1 MCCTSWPCRS
11 WRPSSWPS
19 TSGGSARTAASRGR
33 SRGNEVPMA
42 DDIQPDQETYDRLIA
57 AGESER
63 TARAKAKSVAIRRA
77 RGANRASLQQG
88 DGPAAAAAAP
98 AAAVATEAPPAAA
111 APAQAPG
118 AAAPAAPAAPARP
131 AAVPGNGGRRLT
143 PEERAARV
151 AAAVATKGLPGQ
163 AGAAAKQGETH
174 RLLAMVPPEGIQRA
188 EARQEDKVN
197 VWPHLLL
204 REAVAAFAMFAF
216 VTVFSVVVNA
226 PLRELAN
233 SNLTPNP
240 SKAPWYFLGL
250 QELLRYFHPMVAGVT
265 IPGIA
270 LLALM
275 ATPYFDKSPSMR
287 PENRKLAILMFT
299 MFMMFWA
306 TLVLAGSFFRG
317 PSFEW
322 VWPWTQ
328 TCSTPV
334 HPDKTCLFFE
344 F

>member
-1 MCCTSWPCRS
+1 
-11 WRPSSWPS
+11 
-19 TSGGSARTAASRGR
+19 
-33 SRGNEVPMA
+33 MA
-42 DDIQPDQETYDRLIA
+42 DDVQPDQETYDRLIA

-63 TARAKAKSVAIRRA
+63 TARAKAKSVAIRKA
-77 RGANRASLQQG
+77 RGANRASLQG
-88 DGPAAAAAAP
+88 DGQAAAAP
-98 AAAVATEAPPAAA
+98 AADAEAAPAAVATEAPPAAA
-111 APAQAPG
+111 APAQAP
-118 AAAPAAPAAPARP
+118 AATAAPPAPAARP
-131 AAVPGNGGRRLT
+131 AAAPGNGGRRLT

-163 AGAAAKQGETH
+163 AGAAARQGETH
-174 RLLAMVPPEGIQRA
+174 RLLAMVPPEGIQRT

-275 ATPYFDKSPSMR
+275 ATPYFDRNPSMR

-299 MFMMFWA
+299 MFMMFWSI
-306 TLVLAGSFFRG
+306 LVLSGSFFRG

-328 TCSTPV
+328 HCSTAI

>member
-1 MCCTSWPCRS
+1 
-11 WRPSSWPS
+11 
-19 TSGGSARTAASRGR
+19 
-33 SRGNEVPMA
+33 MA

-63 TARAKAKSVAIRRA
+63 TARAKAKSVAARKA
-77 RGANRASLQQG
+77 RGVNRASLQG
-88 DGPAAAAAAP
+88 DGQAAAPAAAAAEAAP
-98 AAAVATEAPPAAA
+98 APAAVATEAPPAAA
-111 APAQAPG
+111 APAQAPA
-118 AAAPAAPAAPARP
+118 AAAPAAPAARP

-163 AGAAAKQGETH
+163 AGAAARQGETH

-270 LLALM
+270 LLVLA
-275 ATPYFDKSPSMR
+275 ATPYFDKNPSMR
-287 PENRKLAILMFT
+287 PENRKLAVLMFT
-299 MFMMFWA
+299 MFMMFWSV
-306 TLVLAGSFFRG
+306 LVLSGSFFRG

>member
-1 MCCTSWPCRS
+1 
-11 WRPSSWPS
+11 
-19 TSGGSARTAASRGR
+19 
-33 SRGNEVPMA
+33 MA

-63 TARAKAKSVAIRRA
+63 TARAKAKSVAIRKA
-77 RGANRASLQQG
+77 RGVNRASLQG
-88 DGPAAAAAAP
+88 DGQAAAPAAAAASEAAP
-98 AAAVATEAPPAAA
+98 AAVATEAPPAAA
-111 APAQAPG
+111 APAQAPA

-131 AAVPGNGGRRLT
+131 AAPGNGGARRLT

-216 VTVFSVVVNA
+216 VTVFSMVVNA

-275 ATPYFDKSPSMR
+275 ATPFFDKNPSMR

-299 MFMMFWA
+299 MFLMFWA
-306 TLVLAGSFFRG
+306 ILVLAGSFFRG

-322 VWPWTQ
+322 VWPWTE
-328 TCSTPV
+328 TCSTPI

>member
-1 MCCTSWPCRS
+1 
-11 WRPSSWPS
+11 
-19 TSGGSARTAASRGR
+19 
-33 SRGNEVPMA
+33 MA

-63 TARAKAKSVAIRRA
+63 TARAKAKSVAIRKA
-77 RGANRASLQQG
+77 RGANRASLQG
-88 DGPAAAAAAP
+88 DGQPAAAEAAP
-98 AAAVATEAPPAAA
+98 AAAAVATEAPPAAA
-111 APAQAPG
+111 APAAAP
-118 AAAPAAPAAPARP
+118 ATAAPAAPAAPAARP
-131 AAVPGNGGRRLT
+131 AAAPGNGGRRLT

-163 AGAAAKQGETH
+163 VGAAAKQGETH

-188 EARQEDKVN
+188 EPRQEDKVN

-204 REAVAAFAMFAF
+204 REAVAAFAMFAV
-216 VTVFSVVVNA
+216 VTVFSVIVNA

-270 LLALM
+270 LLALA
-275 ATPYFDKSPSMR
+275 ATPYFDKNPSMR

-306 TLVLAGSFFRG
+306 TLVMAGSFFRG

-328 TCSTPV
+328 HCSTSV

>member
-1 MCCTSWPCRS
+1 M
-11 WRPSSWPS
+11 
-19 TSGGSARTAASRGR
+19 AE
-33 SRGNEVPMA
+33 EVT
-42 DDIQPDQETYDRLIA
+42 PDPETYDRLIA

-63 TARAKAKSVAIRRA
+63 VARAKAKSVAIRKE
-77 RGANRASLQQG
+77 RGANRG
-88 DGPAAAAAAP
+88 VAAAAAP
-98 AAAVATEAPPAAA
+98 AAEAAEPAQPAAVA
-111 APAQAPG
+111 APAEAPAAV
-118 AAAPAAPAAPARP
+118 AAAPAAAQAPSRPAARP
-131 AAVPGNGGRRLT
+131 APAGNGNRRLT

-151 AAAVATKGLPGQ
+151 AAAVASKGLPGQ
-163 AGAAAKQGETH
+163 VGAAAKQGETH
-174 RLLAMVPPEGIQRA
+174 RLLAMVPPEGIQRT

-197 VWPHLLL
+197 VWPHLLI

-270 LLALM
+270 LLILA
-275 ATPYFDKSPSMR
+275 ATPYFDKNPSMR
-287 PENRKLAILMFT
+287 PENRKLAILLFS

-306 TLVLAGSFFRG
+306 VLVISGSFFRG
-317 PSFEW
+317 PGFNW
-322 VWPWTQ
+322 VWPWMEN
-328 TCSTPV
+328 CAANL
-334 HPDKTCLFFE
+334 HPDKACVFFE

>member
-1 MCCTSWPCRS
+1 
-11 WRPSSWPS
+11 
-19 TSGGSARTAASRGR
+19 
-33 SRGNEVPMA
+33 MA

-63 TARAKAKSVAIRRA
+63 TARAKAKSVAIRKA
-77 RGANRASLQQG
+77 RGVNRASLQA
-88 DGPAAAAAAP
+88 DGQAAAAATEAAPAPAAVATEAPAAAAAPAQPPAAAAP
-98 AAAVATEAPPAAA
+98 AAAPA
-111 APAQAPG
+111 
-118 AAAPAAPAAPARP
+118 ARP
-131 AAVPGNGGRRLT
+131 AAAPGNGGRRLT

-204 REAVAAFAMFAF
+204 REAVAAFAVFAF

-270 LLALM
+270 LLALA
-275 ATPYFDKSPSMR
+275 ATPYFDKNPSMR

-306 TLVLAGSFFRG
+306 TLVMFGSFFRG

-328 TCSTPV
+328 HCSSVV

>member
-1 MCCTSWPCRS
+1 
-11 WRPSSWPS
+11 
-19 TSGGSARTAASRGR
+19 
-33 SRGNEVPMA
+33 MA

-88 DGPAAAAAAP
+88 DGQAAAAAPAAAEAAP

-111 APAQAPG
+111 APARAP
-118 AAAPAAPAAPARP
+118 AAAAPAAPARP

-216 VTVFSVVVNA
+216 VTVFSVIVNA

-270 LLALM
+270 LLVLM
-275 ATPYFDKSPSMR
+275 ATPYFDKNPSMR

-299 MFMMFWA
+299 MFLMFWSV
-306 TLVLAGSFFRG
+306 LVLSGSFFRG
-317 PSFEW
+317 PSFEF
-322 VWPWTQ
+322 VWPWTE
-328 TCSTPV
+328 TCSSPV

-344 F
+344 L

>member
-1 MCCTSWPCRS
+1 
-11 WRPSSWPS
+11 
-19 TSGGSARTAASRGR
+19 
-33 SRGNEVPMA
+33 MA
-42 DDIQPDQETYDRLIA
+42 EDVTPDQETYDRLIA

-63 TARAKAKSVAIRRA
+63 TARAKAKSVAIRKE
-77 RGANRASLQQG
+77 RGANRGSLQAG
-88 DGPAAAAAAP
+88 
-98 AAAVATEAPPAAA
+98 
-111 APAQAPG
+111 AQAT
-118 AAAPAAPAAPARP
+118 AATSAEPAAPAAEAPAAEAPAASAPAAATATAPARP
-131 AAVPGNGGRRLT
+131 AGRPAARPAPGGNGGRLT

-151 AAAVATKGLPGQ
+151 AAAIATKGVPGQ
-163 AGAAAKQGETH
+163 AGMAARQGETH

-204 REAVAAFAMFAF
+204 REAVAAFAVFAV

-270 LLALM
+270 LLVLA
-275 ATPYFDKSPSMR
+275 ATPYFDKNPSAR
-287 PENRKLAILMFT
+287 PENRKLAVLLFT
-299 MFMMFWA
+299 MFLMFWSV
-306 TLVLAGSFFRG
+306 LVINGSFFRG

-328 TCSTPV
+328 HCSTVV

>member
-1 MCCTSWPCRS
+1 
-11 WRPSSWPS
+11 
-19 TSGGSARTAASRGR
+19 
-33 SRGNEVPMA
+33 MA

-63 TARAKAKSVAIRRA
+63 TARAKAKSVAARKA
-77 RGANRASLQQG
+77 RGVNRASLQG
-88 DGPAAAAAAP
+88 DGQAAAAAAAEAAPAPAAVATEAPAAAAAAP
-98 AAAVATEAPPAAA
+98 A
-111 APAQAPG
+111 Q
-118 AAAPAAPAAPARP
+118 APAAPAARP

-163 AGAAAKQGETH
+163 AGAAARQGETH

-270 LLALM
+270 LLVLA
-275 ATPYFDKSPSMR
+275 ATPYFDKNPSMR
-287 PENRKLAILMFT
+287 PENRKLAVLMFT
-299 MFMMFWA
+299 MFMMFWSV
-306 TLVLAGSFFRG
+306 LVLSGSFFRG

>member
-1 MCCTSWPCRS
+1 
-11 WRPSSWPS
+11 
-19 TSGGSARTAASRGR
+19 
-33 SRGNEVPMA
+33 MA

-63 TARAKAKSVAIRRA
+63 TARAKAKSVAIRKQ

-88 DGPAAAAAAP
+88 DGQAAAPAGEAAP
-98 AAAVATEAPPAAA
+98 AAAAVATDAPPAAA
-111 APAQAPG
+111 APAQAPA
-118 AAAPAAPAAPARP
+118 AAAPAAPAARP
-131 AAVPGNGGRRLT
+131 AAAPGNGGGRRLT

-151 AAAVATKGLPGQ
+151 ASAVATKGLPGQ

-204 REAVAAFAMFAF
+204 REAVAAFAVFAF
-216 VTVFSVVVNA
+216 VAVFSVVVNA

-270 LLALM
+270 LLVLM
-275 ATPYFDKSPSMR
+275 ATPYFDRNPSMR
-287 PENRKLAILMFT
+287 PENRKLAVLMFT

-322 VWPWTQ
+322 VWPWTE

>member
-1 MCCTSWPCRS
+1 
-11 WRPSSWPS
+11 
-19 TSGGSARTAASRGR
+19 
-33 SRGNEVPMA
+33 MA
-42 DDIQPDQETYDRLIA
+42 TEDIQPDQETYDRLIA

-63 TARAKAKSVAIRRA
+63 TARAKAKSVAARKA
-77 RGANRASLQQG
+77 RGPNRASLQG
-88 DGPAAAAAAP
+88 DGQATAASTPAAEAAPAPAAAAAEAPAAQAEAPAAAP
-98 AAAVATEAPPAAA
+98 AAAT
-111 APAQAPG
+111 
-118 AAAPAAPAAPARP
+118 AAPARP
-131 AAVPGNGGRRLT
+131 ARAPAGNGGRLT

-163 AGAAAKQGETH
+163 AGAAARQGETH
-174 RLLAMVPPEGIQRA
+174 RLLAMVPPEGIQRT

-204 REAVAAFAMFAF
+204 REAVAAFAVFAF
-216 VTVFSVVVNA
+216 LTVFSIIVNA
-226 PLRELAN
+226 PLLELAN

-265 IPGIA
+265 IPTVGLVA
-270 LLALM
+270 LAAL
-275 ATPYFDKSPSMR
+275 PYFDHNPSAR

-299 MFMMFWA
+299 MFLMFWA
-306 TLVLAGSFFRG
+306 VLVIAGSFFRG

-328 TCSTPV
+328 NCSTPA
-334 HPDKTCLFFE
+334 HPDSTCLFFD

>member
-1 MCCTSWPCRS
+1 
-11 WRPSSWPS
+11 
-19 TSGGSARTAASRGR
+19 
-33 SRGNEVPMA
+33 MA
-42 DDIQPDQETYDRLIA
+42 EDIQPDQETYDRLIA

-63 TARAKAKSVAIRRA
+63 TARAKAKSVAIRKA
-77 RGANRASLQQG
+77 RGANRASLQGGGQATATAEAPAE
-88 DGPAAAAAAP
+88 PAAPAATEAPAAQAPAAAP
-98 AAAVATEAPPAAA
+98 AT
-111 APAQAPG
+111 
-118 AAAPAAPAAPARP
+118 AAPARP
-131 AAVPGNGGRRLT
+131 AARPAPVGNGGRLT

-151 AAAVATKGLPGQ
+151 AAAIATKGLPGQ

-174 RLLAMVPPEGIQRA
+174 RLLAMVPPEGIQRT

-216 VTVFSVVVNA
+216 VAVFSVVVNA

-270 LLALM
+270 LLAL
-275 ATPYFDKSPSMR
+275 AAAPYFDHNPSAR
-287 PENRKLAILMFT
+287 PENRKLAILLFT
-299 MFMMFWA
+299 MFLMFWA
-306 TLVLAGSFFRG
+306 VLVMAGSFFRG

-328 TCSTPV
+328 NCSTPV
-334 HPDKTCLFFE
+334 HPDSTCLFFE

>member
-1 MCCTSWPCRS
+1 
-11 WRPSSWPS
+11 
-19 TSGGSARTAASRGR
+19 
-33 SRGNEVPMA
+33 MA
-42 DDIQPDQETYDRLIA
+42 TEDIQPDQETYDRLIA

-63 TARAKAKSVAIRRA
+63 TARAKAKSVAARKA
-77 RGANRASLQQG
+77 RGPNRASLQG
-88 DGPAAAAAAP
+88 DGQAAAP
-98 AAAVATEAPPAAA
+98 
-111 APAQAPG
+111 
-118 AAAPAAPAAPARP
+118 AAAPAAPAGAAAPAATAEAPAAQAEAPAAQAEAPARP
-131 AAVPGNGGRRLT
+131 AARPARAPAGNGGRLT

-163 AGAAAKQGETH
+163 AGAAARQGETH
-174 RLLAMVPPEGIQRA
+174 RLLAMVPPEGIQRT

-204 REAVAAFAMFAF
+204 REAVAAFAVFAF
-216 VTVFSVVVNA
+216 LTIFSMIVNA

-265 IPGIA
+265 IPTVG
-270 LLALM
+270 LLGLM
-275 ATPYFDKSPSMR
+275 ATPYFDRNPSMR

-299 MFMMFWA
+299 MFLMFWA
-306 TLVLAGSFFRG
+306 VLVIAGSFFRG

-322 VWPWTQ
+322 AWPWTQ
-328 TCSTPV
+328 NCSTPV
-334 HPDKTCLFFE
+334 HPDSTCLFFE

>member
-1 MCCTSWPCRS
+1 
-11 WRPSSWPS
+11 
-19 TSGGSARTAASRGR
+19 
-33 SRGNEVPMA
+33 MA
-42 DDIQPDQETYDRLIA
+42 EEIAPDKETYDRLIA

-63 TARAKAKSVAIRRA
+63 TARAKAKSVAVRRA
-77 RGANRASLQQG
+77 RGPNRG
-88 DGPAAAAAAP
+88 
-98 AAAVATEAPPAAA
+98 VA
-111 APAQAPG
+111 
-118 AAAPAAPAAPARP
+118 AAAPAAPAAEPAAAAQPAAVATAPAQAPAAAAAAAAARP
-131 AAVPGNGGRRLT
+131 APAPPAPGGNGGNGRRLT

-188 EARQEDKVN
+188 EPRQEDKVN
-197 VWPHLLL
+197 VWPHLLI
-204 REAVAAFAMFAF
+204 REAVAAFACFAF
-216 VTVFSVVVNA
+216 LTVFSMFVNA

-265 IPGIA
+265 IPGVA
-270 LLALM
+270 LVILA
-275 ATPYFDKSPSMR
+275 ATPYFDKNPSMR
-287 PENRKLAILMFT
+287 PENRKLAVLMFT
-299 MFMMFWA
+299 MFLMFWA
-306 TLVLAGSFFRG
+306 ILVMAGSFFRG

-322 VWPWTQ
+322 VWPWMNN
-328 TCSTPV
+328 CSSV
-334 HPDKTCLFFE
+334 IHPDPACIFFE

>member
-1 MCCTSWPCRS
+1 
-11 WRPSSWPS
+11 
-19 TSGGSARTAASRGR
+19 
-33 SRGNEVPMA
+33 MA

-63 TARAKAKSVAIRRA
+63 TARAKAKSVAARRA
-77 RGANRASLQQG
+77 RGANRTSLQADG
-88 DGPAAAAAAP
+88 DGAAAPAAGTQPAAAEAPAAAAAEAPAAAAP
-98 AAAVATEAPPAAA
+98 AAT
-111 APAQAPG
+111 
-118 AAAPAAPAAPARP
+118 AAPARP
-131 AAVPGNGGRRLT
+131 APAARPAAPGTGNGGRRLT

-151 AAAVATKGLPGQ
+151 AAAVATQGVPGQ
-163 AGAAAKQGETH
+163 VGASARQGETH

-188 EARQEDKVN
+188 EPRQEDKVN

-204 REAVAAFAMFAF
+204 REAVAAFAMLAF
-216 VTVFSVVVNA
+216 VTVFSMVVNA

-265 IPGIA
+265 IPGIG
-270 LLALM
+270 LLGLA
-275 ATPYFDKSPSMR
+275 AAPYFDRNPSMR

-299 MFMMFWA
+299 MFLMFWA
-306 TLVLAGSFFRG
+306 ILVLSGSFFRG

-334 HPDKTCLFFE
+334 HPDPTCLFFE
-344 F
+344 L

>member
-1 MCCTSWPCRS
+1 
-11 WRPSSWPS
+11 
-19 TSGGSARTAASRGR
+19 
-33 SRGNEVPMA
+33 MA
-42 DDIQPDQETYDRLIA
+42 DDVQPDQETYDRLIA

-63 TARAKAKSVAIRRA
+63 TARAKAKSVAIRKA
-77 RGANRASLQQG
+77 RGVNRASLQGNGQ
-88 DGPAAAAAAP
+88 AAAP
-98 AAAVATEAPPAAA
+98 AAAGASEAAPAAVATEAPPAAA
-111 APAQAPG
+111 ASAQAP
-118 AAAPAAPAAPARP
+118 APAAPAAPA
-131 AAVPGNGGRRLT
+131 AAPGNGGARRLT

-216 VTVFSVVVNA
+216 VTVFSMVVNA

-270 LLALM
+270 LLILM
-275 ATPYFDKSPSMR
+275 ATPFFDKNPSMR

-299 MFMMFWA
+299 TFMMFWA
-306 TLVLAGSFFRG
+306 TLVLSGSFFRG

-322 VWPWTQ
+322 VWPWTE

>member
-1 MCCTSWPCRS
+1 
-11 WRPSSWPS
+11 
-19 TSGGSARTAASRGR
+19 
-33 SRGNEVPMA
+33 MA
-42 DDIQPDQETYDRLIA
+42 EEITPDKETYDRLIA

-63 TARAKAKSVAIRRA
+63 TARAKAKSVAIRKA
-77 RGANRASLQQG
+77 RGANRGVAVTAA
-88 DGPAAAAAAP
+88 PAQAEAAAP
-98 AAAVATEAPPAAA
+98 AAAEAPAAV
-111 APAQAPG
+111 
-118 AAAPAAPAAPARP
+118 AAAPAAPATAAAAPSRPAARP
-131 AAVPGNGGRRLT
+131 APPGNGNRRLT

-151 AAAVATKGLPGQ
+151 ASAVATKGLPGQ

-174 RLLAMVPPEGIQRA
+174 RLLAMVPPEGIQRT

-197 VWPHLLL
+197 VWPHLLI
-204 REAVAAFAMFAF
+204 REAVASFAMAAF

-270 LLALM
+270 LLVLA
-275 ATPYFDKSPSMR
+275 ATPYFDKNPSMR

-306 TLVLAGSFFRG
+306 VLVLSGSFFRG
-317 PSFEW
+317 PGFNW

-328 TCSTPV
+328 HCASNL
-334 HPDKTCLFFE
+334 HPDKTCVFFE

>member
-1 MCCTSWPCRS
+1 
-11 WRPSSWPS
+11 
-19 TSGGSARTAASRGR
+19 
-33 SRGNEVPMA
+33 MA
-42 DDIQPDQETYDRLIA
+42 TDDIQPDQETYDRLIA

-63 TARAKAKSVAIRRA
+63 TARAKAKSVAARKA
-77 RGANRASLQQG
+77 RGPNRSSLQG
-88 DGPAAAAAAP
+88 DGQATAQAAAPAEPAAAAAP
-98 AAAVATEAPPAAA
+98 AATAE
-111 APAQAPG
+111 
-118 AAAPAAPAAPARP
+118 APAAQAEAPAAAAPARP
-131 AAVPGNGGRRLT
+131 AARPARAPAGNGGRLT

-163 AGAAAKQGETH
+163 AGAAARQGETH
-174 RLLAMVPPEGIQRA
+174 RLLAMVPPEGIQRT

-204 REAVAAFAMFAF
+204 REAVAAFAVFAF

-265 IPGIA
+265 IPTVG
-270 LLALM
+270 LLGLM
-275 ATPYFDKSPSMR
+275 ATPYFDRNPSMR

-299 MFMMFWA
+299 MFLMFWA
-306 TLVLAGSFFRG
+306 VLVIAGSFFRG

-322 VWPWTQ
+322 AWPWTQ
-328 TCSTPV
+328 NCSTPV
-334 HPDKTCLFFE
+334 HPDSTCLFFE

>member
-1 MCCTSWPCRS
+1 
-11 WRPSSWPS
+11 
-19 TSGGSARTAASRGR
+19 
-33 SRGNEVPMA
+33 MA
-42 DDIQPDQETYDRLIA
+42 EDIQPDQETYDRLIA

-63 TARAKAKSVAIRRA
+63 TARAKAKSVAIRKA
-77 RGANRASLQQG
+77 RGANRASLQGGGQATATAEAPAPAE
-88 DGPAAAAAAP
+88 PAAEAPAAEAPAAAAP
-98 AAAVATEAPPAAA
+98 AAAT
-111 APAQAPG
+111 
-118 AAAPAAPAAPARP
+118 AAPARP
-131 AAVPGNGGRRLT
+131 AARPAPAGNGGRLT

-151 AAAVATKGLPGQ
+151 AAAIATKGLPGQ

-270 LLALM
+270 LLVLA
-275 ATPYFDKSPSMR
+275 AAPYFDRNPSAR
-287 PENRKLAILMFT
+287 PENRKLAILLFT
-299 MFMMFWA
+299 MFLMFWA
-306 TLVLAGSFFRG
+306 VLVMAGSFFRG

-328 TCSTPV
+328 NCSTPV
-334 HPDKTCLFFE
+334 HPDSTCLFFE

>member
-1 MCCTSWPCRS
+1 
-11 WRPSSWPS
+11 
-19 TSGGSARTAASRGR
+19 
-33 SRGNEVPMA
+33 MA
-42 DDIQPDQETYDRLIA
+42 EEIQPDQETYDRLIA

-63 TARAKAKSVAIRRA
+63 TARAKAKSVAIRKE
-77 RGANRASLQQG
+77 RGANRASLQGGGQATATAEA
-88 DGPAAAAAAP
+88 PAEPAAAAAP
-98 AAAVATEAPPAAA
+98 AAEAPA
-111 APAQAPG
+111 AP
-118 AAAPAAPAAPARP
+118 APAAPARP
-131 AAVPGNGGRRLT
+131 APAPGGNGGRLT

-151 AAAVATKGLPGQ
+151 AAAIATKGLPGQ

-204 REAVAAFAMFAF
+204 REAVASFAMFAF

-270 LLALM
+270 LLVLA
-275 ATPYFDKSPSMR
+275 AAPYFDRNPSIR
-287 PENRKLAILMFT
+287 PENRKLAILLFT
-299 MFMMFWA
+299 MFLMFWA
-306 TLVLAGSFFRG
+306 VLVMAGSFFRG

-328 TCSTPV
+328 NCSTPV
-334 HPDKTCLFFE
+334 HPDSTCLFFE